1 MIQTP
6 DSPAPITMAT
16 SSLRLRRQQ
25 DRQSAIKQQWV
36 QLEVGGII
44 LLVPL
49 VNLHRVVDRAD
60 LGPDLRLCH
69 EGNPVPIVDADR
81 QIFGQVTFKETT
93 IAIAILQG
101 ETGLSKFKLVGLAIG
116 AKPTLCRLGDE
127 SFSPLPK
134 AIAFQHIRQFIP
146 GNGMP
151 QYHLDVESLLET
163 MV

>member
-1 MIQTP
+1 MIQTS

-36 QLEVGGII
+36 QLEVGGIM

-49 VNLHRVVDRAD
+49 TNLYRVVDRAD

-69 EGNPVPIVDADR
+69 EGNPVPIIDADR
-81 QIFGQVTFKETT
+81 QIFGRVAFKEAT
-93 IAIAILQG
+93 IAIVILRG
-101 ETGLSKFKLVGLAIG
+101 ETSSSKLHLAGLAIG
-116 AKPTLCRLGDE
+116 AKPMLCRLGDE

-134 AIAFQHIRQFIP
+134 STTLQHIHQFIP

-151 QYHLDVESLLET
+151 QYHLDVESLLGT
-163 MV
+163 MM

>member
-1 MIQTP
+1 
-6 DSPAPITMAT
+6 MAT
-16 SSLRLRRQQ
+16 SSLRLRRQP

-36 QLEVGGII
+36 QLEVGGIM

-49 VNLHRVVDRAD
+49 ANLYRVVNRAD
-60 LGPDLRLCH
+60 IGPDLRLCH

-81 QIFGQVTFKETT
+81 QIFNQMTFKKTT
-93 IAIAILQG
+93 IAIAILQ
-101 ETGLSKFKLVGLAIG
+101 ESTAPSKLKLAGLPIG

-127 SFSPLPK
+127 SFSPLPP
-134 AIAFQHIRQFIP
+134 ATNFRHINRFIP

-163 MV
+163 MA

>member
-1 MIQTP
+1 
-6 DSPAPITMAT
+6 MAT

-36 QLEVGGII
+36 QLEVGGIM

-49 VNLHRVVDRAD
+49 THLYRVVDRAD
-60 LGPDLRLCH
+60 LGPDLGLSH
-69 EGNPVPIVDADR
+69 EGNPVPMIDADR
-81 QIFGQVTFKETT
+81 QIFNRVTFKETA
-93 IAIAILQG
+93 IAIAILNG
-101 ETGLSKFKLVGLAIG
+101 GTSALAPKLAGLAIG

-134 AIAFQHIRQFIP
+134 ATTLHHIYQFIP

-151 QYHLDVESLLET
+151 QYHLDVESLIGT
-163 MV
+163 MG

>member
-1 MIQTP
+1 
-6 DSPAPITMAT
+6 MAT
-16 SSLRLRRQQ
+16 SSLRLHRQQ

-49 VNLHRVVDRAD
+49 ANLYRVVNRKD
-60 LGPDLRLCH
+60 LGPDLRLCY

-81 QIFGQVTFKETT
+81 QIFGQVTFKEST

-101 ETGLSKFKLVGLAIG
+101 STASSRLQLAGLAIG
-116 AKPTLCRLGDE
+116 AKPTLCRLGNE
-127 SFSPLPK
+127 SFSPLPT
-134 AIAFQHIRQFIP
+134 AINFRHIRQFIP
-146 GNGMP
+146 GNEMP